1 MKIVTALKVLACLAA
16 REDFAR
22 LTAPAAHLL
31 IAAYFEQRE
40 DLARFCRARLGG
52 ASGDVDDVLQDIYL
66 KVSTLDPDPPPDNP
80 RAFLFRLTSNLLMD
94 RWRSGQRS
102 ANRDAQWRQLNHETG
117 AAEDLDA
124 APSAE
129 TVVAGREKLAR
140 LLAALETLPPK
151 TQSVFRLHKFE
162 GVSYADVAVQMGISR
177 SSVEKHM
184 MDALRVLS
192 RKVQP

>member
-1 MKIVTALKVLACLAA
+1 MKIVTALKVLARLAA

-22 LTAPAAHLL
+22 LTAPAAHPL
-31 IAAYFEQRE
+31 IAAYLEQRE

-66 KVSTLDPDPPPDNP
+66 KVSTLDLDPSPDNP

-124 APSAE
+124 SPSAE
-129 TVVAGREKLAR
+129 AVVAGREKLAR
-140 LLAALETLPPK
+140 LLAALDTLPAK
-151 TQSVFRLHKFE
+151 TQTVFRLHKFD
-162 GVSYADVAVQMGISR
+162 GVSYADVAVQLGISR